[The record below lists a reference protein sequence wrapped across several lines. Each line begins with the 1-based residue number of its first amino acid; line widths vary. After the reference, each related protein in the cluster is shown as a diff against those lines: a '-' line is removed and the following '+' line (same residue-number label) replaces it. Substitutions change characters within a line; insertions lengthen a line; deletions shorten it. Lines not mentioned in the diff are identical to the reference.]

1 MTDPRTGDK
10 EKTDRTSTGER
21 IAKVMARAGLCS
33 RREAER
39 WIAAGRVKV
48 NGRVLT
54 SPAVTVAPGDAVLV
68 DGKPLPQA
76 ESARLWRYHKP
87 PGLVTS
93 HRDEQ
98 GRRTV
103 FDALPDG
110 MPRVISVGRLDVN
123 SEGLLLLTNDG
134 ELARKLELPAT
145 GWLRRYRVRVFGRV
159 TQEEL
164 DALKEGVEVEGVHYG
179 PISARL
185 DRQQGGNAW
194 LTMSLRE
201 GRNREVRRV
210 LTWLGYKVNRLIRV
224 SYGPFQLGDLKPG
237 AVREVPPR
245 ILRDQLGPSGT
256 EVAGEKGRKP
266 KAKTRPRRKGAKPGS
281 AGCKRSART

>member
-1 MTDPRTGDK
+1 
-10 EKTDRTSTGER
+10 
-21 IAKVMARAGLCS
+21 
-33 RREAER
+33 
-39 WIAAGRVKV
+39 
-48 NGRVLT
+48 
-54 SPAVTVAPGDAVLV
+54 
-68 DGKPLPQA
+68 
-76 ESARLWRYHKP
+76 
-87 PGLVTS
+87 
-93 HRDEQ
+93 
-98 GRRTV
+98 
-103 FDALPDG
+103 
-110 MPRVISVGRLDVN
+110 RVISVGRLDVN

-281 AGCKRSART
+281 AGRKRSART